1 MDAVVGALGVWLC
14 GIAVGI
20 GTLLLVRNDAT
31 ASLAGSSIVGGAA
44 LLIAGWATI
53 TVGLLARLRRPTPF
67 ATLLV
72 LAGFAWFVTEWNSPG
87 AGSSLVFT
95 IGLVFGAACP
105 ALAAHAALAY
115 PAGRVASRPERYT
128 IGVAYVGAIGV
139 LGLAPALV
147 FDPAA
152 QGCRQCARNLVAVS
166 SDPDLVRWF
175 NRAGLKLGV
184 GWAFALAVLAL
195 WRVARS
201 TPPARRL
208 RAPVLLAAAGYL
220 GAVATGFIHLL
231 DDASAFNDT
240 FGRGLWLIQ
249 AFALCAVALGV
260 AAEMVRVRRAR
271 SAVTKMVVELAHAP
285 APGGLRE
292 ALAGRLGDPDLE
304 IVYPLEDGRRV
315 DWLGLAVDEPATRDT
330 RRATTAVVRDAETVA
345 LLVHRHDLLG
355 DARLVVDVA
364 SAAGVAFENER
375 LQAAARAQL
384 AELRTSQARLV
395 AASDRERQQLE
406 RDLHDGAQQ
415 RLVGLML
422 ALRLTQAH
430 LDRNPNP
437 TPGAQIAAAEAEL
450 ALALDDLRDLAAGIH
465 PAVLTDL
472 GLAAA
477 IRALGESATA
487 PLRVLASPDE
497 RVSPATETA
506 AYLVVADAVRL
517 GATTAMIT
525 RQLDELVVEVDAVA
539 VPERFIDVT
548 DRVGALYGS
557 VEVASSPAG
566 GVHIR
571 AVIPCE

>member
-1 MDAVVGALGVWLC
+1 MDVVVGALCVWLC

-20 GTLLLVRNDAT
+20 GTLLLVHGDPT
-31 ASLAGSSIVGGAA
+31 ASSAGSSIVGGAG
-44 LLIAGWATI
+44 LLVAGWVTI
-53 TVGLLARLRRPTPF
+53 TVGLLVRRRRPTPF

-72 LAGFAWFVTEWNSPG
+72 LAGFAWFVAEWNSPG

-95 IGLVFGAACP
+95 VGLVFGAACP

-128 IGVAYVGAIGV
+128 IGVAYVGTIGL
-139 LGLAPALV
+139 LGLAPGLV

-152 QGCRQCARNLVAVS
+152 QGCRQCAHNLVAVT
-166 SDPDLVRWF
+166 SDADLVRWF

-184 GWAFALAVLAL
+184 GWAFALALLAV

-208 RAPVLLAAAGYL
+208 RAPVLVAAAGYL
-220 GAVATGFIHLL
+220 GAVAIGYIHLL
-231 DDASAFNDT
+231 DAASAFNDT
-240 FGRGLWLIQ
+240 VGRRLWLVQ
-249 AFALCAVALGV
+249 AFAITAVALGV
-260 AAEMVRVRRAR
+260 AAEMLRVRHARA
-271 SAVTKMVVELAHAP
+271 AVTKMVVELAHAP
-285 APGGLRE
+285 APGGVRD
-292 ALAGRLGDPDLE
+292 ALASRLGDPDLD

-315 DWLGLAVDEPATRDT
+315 DALGRAVDEPATPDRS
-330 RRATTAVVRDAETVA
+330 RAITAVVRDTETVA

-355 DARLVVDVA
+355 DARLVMDVA
-364 SAAGVAFENER
+364 SAAGVAFQNER
-375 LQAAARAQL
+375 LQAVARAQL

-422 ALRLTQAH
+422 ALRRTQAH
-430 LDRNPNP
+430 LDPYPNP
-437 TPGAQIAAAEAEL
+437 TPAAHVAAAEAEL
-450 ALALDDLRDLAAGIH
+450 ALALDDLRELAAGIH

-472 GLAAA
+472 GLAVA
-477 IRALGESATA
+477 IRALGESAAA
-487 PLRVLASPDE
+487 PLRVLAAPDE

-506 AYLVVADAVRL
+506 AYLVIAGTVRL
-517 GATTAMIT
+517 GATTVMIT
-525 RQLDELVVEVDAVA
+525 RQLDQLVVEVDAVA
-539 VPERFIDVT
+539 VPERFTDVA
-548 DRVGALYGS
+548 DRIGALDGS
-557 VEVASSPAG
+557 VEIAPTSAG